1 MRTETSADP
10 VTVRAVS
17 PAGTGSPRRHRPRF
31 TAYRGVVGALAA
43 LAVWEIVPRIGL
55 VREADLPP
63 VSAVL
68 RVLAREAGTG
78 PYWAAIGHTVYAW
91 LLGLALAATA
101 AIVLGFALALV
112 PAVRAFTTSTVEFLR
127 PIPSVALIPLA
138 VIVYGTGL
146 GSTLLLVVY
155 AAFWQIYVQVLAG
168 VADVDPVADETARS
182 FRFSR
187 WSRIRYVA
195 WPSALP
201 YVLTGVRLGAA
212 VALILAVTAELV
224 IGAPGIG
231 AEIATARSGTE
242 PALVY
247 ALVLT
252 TGVLG
257 VLVNVGVRA
266 GERRLLRWHASIR
279 REVPV

>member
-1 MRTETSADP
+1 MRTEFPPAP
-10 VTVRAVS
+10 VVAPVAA
-17 PAGTGSPRRHRPRF
+17 AGAPRRTTGPL
-31 TAYRGVVGALAA
+31 RGAAGVLIA
-43 LAVWEIVPRIGL
+43 LAVWELVPRIGL

-63 VSAVL
+63 VSSVL

-78 PYWAAIGHTVYAW
+78 AYWTAIGQTVYAW
-91 LLGLALAATA
+91 LLGLALAAVA
-101 AIVLGFALALV
+101 AITLGFALALV
-112 PAVRAFTTSTVEFLR
+112 PRVRAFTTSTVEFLR

-138 VIVYGTGL
+138 VLVYGTGL
-146 GSTLLLVVY
+146 GSSLLLVVY

-168 VADVDPVADETARS
+168 VADIDPVADETARS

-187 WSRIRYVA
+187 WGRIRHVV

-224 IGAPGIG
+224 IGAPGLG
-231 AEIATARSGTE
+231 LAIAVARSGTE

-266 GERRLLRWHASIR
+266 GERRLLRWHASVR

>member
-1 MRTETSADP
+1 MTAP
-10 VTVRAVS
+10 AAVTGVAR
-17 PAGTGSPRRHRPRF
+17 PRRGGSN
-31 TAYRGVVGALAA
+31 AARGAVGALVA
-43 LAVWEIVPRIGL
+43 LLIWELAPRIGL
-55 VREADLPP
+55 VSSTDLPP
-63 VSAVL
+63 VSTVL
-68 RVLAREAGTG
+68 RVLVREAGTSA
-78 PYWAAIGHTVYAW
+78 YWTAIGETVYAW
-91 LLGLALAATA
+91 LLGLLIASAL

-112 PAVRAFTTSTVEFLR
+112 PAVRSFTTSTVEFLR

-155 AAFWQIYVQVLAG
+155 AAFWQIYVQVIAG

-182 FRFSR
+182 FRFDR
-187 WSRIRYVA
+187 VRRIRYVI

-224 IGAPGIG
+224 IGAPGLG
-231 AEIATARSGTE
+231 AEIAIARSGTE

-252 TGVLG
+252 CGVLG

-266 GERRLLRWHASIR
+266 GERRLLRWHASVR

>member
-1 MRTETSADP
+1 MRTE
-10 VTVRAVS
+10 S
-17 PAGTGSPRRHRPRF
+17 PAAPVAAPVAATGAVRYRRRGSN
-31 TAYRGVVGALAA
+31 ALRGVVGGLIA
-43 LAVWEIVPRIGL
+43 LAVWEAVPRTGL
-55 VREADLPP
+55 VRASDLPP

-68 RVLAREAGTG
+68 RVLAREAGTEA
-78 PYWAAIGHTVYAW
+78 YWTAIGQTVYAW
-91 LLGLALAATA
+91 LLGLAIAAA
-101 AIVLGFALALV
+101 AAVVLGFALALV

-138 VIVYGTGL
+138 VLVYGTGL
-146 GSTLLLVVY
+146 GSSLLLVIY

-168 VADVDPVADETARS
+168 VADVDPIADETARS

-187 WSRIRYVA
+187 WRRIRHVV

-224 IGAPGIG
+224 IGAPGVG
-231 AEIATARSGTE
+231 LEIAVARSGTE

-257 VLVNVGVRA
+257 LLVNVGVRA
-266 GERRLLRWHASIR
+266 GERRVLRWHASVR
-279 REVPV
+279 RELPV

>member
-1 MRTETSADP
+1 MA
-10 VTVRAVS
+10 
-17 PAGTGSPRRHRPRF
+17 
-31 TAYRGVVGALAA
+31 GALIA
-43 LAVWEIVPRIGL
+43 LAVWEAVPRAGL
-55 VREADLPP
+55 VSSTDLPP
-63 VSAVL
+63 VSSVF
-68 RVLAREAGTG
+68 RVLVREAGTG
-78 PYWAAIGHTVYAW
+78 EYWSAIGDTVWAW
-91 LLGLALAATA
+91 LLGLLIAAAA
-101 AIVLGFALALV
+101 AIGLGFALALV
-112 PAVRAFTTSTVEFLR
+112 PAVRAFTTSSVEFLR

-182 FRFSR
+182 FRFGR
-187 WSRIRYVA
+187 WGRIRHVT

-224 IGAPGIG
+224 IGAPGLG
-231 AEIATARSGTE
+231 QQIAVARSGTE

-247 ALVLT
+247 ALVFT

-257 VLVNVGVRA
+257 VLVNVGVRT
-266 GERRLLRWHASIR
+266 GERRLLCWHASVR

>member
-1 MRTETSADP
+1 MQTESPAAP
-10 VTVRAVS
+10 VTAPAAVTGAARRERAGSNAVRGA
-17 PAGTGSPRRHRPRF
+17 
-31 TAYRGVVGALAA
+31 VGALIA
-43 LAVWEIVPRIGL
+43 LAVWEIAPRIGL
-55 VREADLPP
+55 VSSTDLPP
-63 VSAVL
+63 VSTVL
-68 RVLAREAGTG
+68 RVLVREAGTSA
-78 PYWAAIGHTVYAW
+78 YWTAIGETVYAW
-91 LLGLALAATA
+91 LLGLLIATA
-101 AIVLGFALALV
+101 LAIVLGFSLALL

-168 VADVDPVADETARS
+168 VADVDPVAEETARS

-187 WSRIRYVA
+187 WARIRHVT

-212 VALILAVTAELV
+212 VALILAVTVELV
-224 IGAPGIG
+224 IGAPGLG
-231 AEIATARSGTE
+231 AEIAVARSGTE

-266 GERRLLRWHASIR
+266 GERRLLRWHASVR